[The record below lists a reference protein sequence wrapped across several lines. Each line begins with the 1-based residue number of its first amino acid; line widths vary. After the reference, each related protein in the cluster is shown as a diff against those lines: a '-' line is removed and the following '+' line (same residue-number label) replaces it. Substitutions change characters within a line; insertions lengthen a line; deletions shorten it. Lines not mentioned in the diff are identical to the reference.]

1 MFACRYFKLLMSVLH
16 LSYISSVKRKNS
28 NPVSIYFGEG
38 SPYMMS
44 GEVQVLRP
52 FFILSP
58 IRKWLLSL
66 FYAPWIPL
74 LCSFVFVCETEHTWK
89 VLVWFLCLQCFWRP
103 AEISRVSVRVCKTLK
118 GKLHFLPI
126 YIFSFTSTFA
136 TFQAIRFI
144 PRQSHLKQAQMYLLG
159 CLNRLY

>member
-44 GEVQVLRP
+44 GEVK
-52 FFILSP
+52 FCDLSSF
-58 IRKWLLSL
+58 RVRSEM
-66 FYAPWIPL
+66 APLAL
-74 LCSFVFVCETEHTWK
+74 LCTMNPVALQFVFVCETEHTWK